1 MLTLTNSLMRFPL
14 VNKIL
19 PLVWLGALLSALPL
33 FAQNIPAP
41 LSPPRLVNDFAGVL
55 SAEEANALEQKLL
68 AYNDSTSSEVTIVT
82 LSSIDG
88 DDVTRFAIQLGEEW
102 GVGKKGRDN
111 GVVVLVVVD
120 DRLAAIA
127 TGYGMEGVITDADT
141 YTIRQR
147 YMNPAF
153 REGNFYKGLDDATS
167 AIFRLASG
175 EWTSEN
181 LKNASGSSEVSPL
194 LIIGVLFFII
204 LMVILSVVLSVRS
217 FKKNHLS
224 GKGKGNLDLW
234 AILLLMNEMNKRNHR
249 PGKHGGFGGFSGGR
263 GSFGGGG
270 GFGGFG
276 GGSFGGGGSGGGW

>member
-1 MLTLTNSLMRFPL
+1 MSYLMRFPL
-14 VNKIL
+14 ANK
-19 PLVWLGALLSALPL
+19 ALPL
-33 FAQNIPAP
+33 ILWFCAVFITMQVAAQTIPSP
-41 LSPPRLVNDFAGVL
+41 MNPPRLVNDFAGVL

-68 AYNDSTSSEVTIVT
+68 AYNDSTSSEVTVVT
-82 LSSIDG
+82 LSTIDG

-153 REGNFYKGLDDATS
+153 RQGDFYKGLDDATTV
-167 AIFRLASG
+167 IFRLASG

-181 LKNASGSSEVSPL
+181 LKNTSGSSEVSPL

-204 LMVILSVVLSVRS
+204 GMVILSVVLSIRA
-217 FKKNHLS
+217 FKKNHLA
-224 GKGKGNLDLW
+224 GKGKSNLDLW

-249 PGKHGGFGGFSGGR
+249 SGKHGGFGGFSGGR

>member
-1 MLTLTNSLMRFPL
+1 MNYLMRFPS
-14 VNKIL
+14 VNKTL
-19 PLVWLGALLSALPL
+19 LLLWLCAMLFTLRLS
-33 FAQNIPAP
+33 AQNIPAP
-41 LSPPRLVNDFAGVL
+41 MSPPRLVNDFAGVL
-55 SAEEANALEQKLL
+55 GAEQVSALEQKLL
-68 AYNDSTSSEVTIVT
+68 AYNDSTSSEVTVVT
-82 LSSIDG
+82 LSTIDG

-127 TGYGMEGVITDADT
+127 TGYGMEGAITDADT
-141 YTIRQR
+141 YTIRER

-153 REGNFYKGLDDATS
+153 RQGNFYKGLDDATTV
-167 AIFRLASG
+167 IFRLASG
-175 EWTSEN
+175 EWSSEN
-181 LKNASGSSEVSPL
+181 LRPSSTGKEVSPL
-194 LIIGVLFFII
+194 LVLAILVAFILLI
-204 LMVILSVVLSVRS
+204 VFSIVASVRS

-224 GKGKGNLDLW
+224 GKGNLDLW
-234 AILLLMNEMNKRNHR
+234 AILILMNEMNKRNH
-249 PGKHGGFGGFSGGR
+249 GKGRHGGFGGFSGGR